1 MEKYTT
7 GVIFVMDTKNG
18 IQRIADYKT
27 NLIDVLMTVKVSLCK
42 VEEYNCYINMKSP
55 VYSQKLNN
63 GVPFDG
69 ANDNMIKT
77 ILLDLQRQ
85 NVEIVEICNM
95 VEGNGEW
102 FVESLKKMA
111 EEIYTSLKIKVVS

>member
-27 NLIDVLMTVKVSLCK
+27 NLIDVLMTVKISLCK

-69 ANDNMIKT
+69 ANDNMIKK

-85 NVEIVEICNM
+85 NVETVEICNTLA
-95 VEGNGEW
+95 GNGHW
-102 FVESLKKMA
+102 FVESLTTMK
-111 EEIYTSLKIKVVS
+111 EEIYPTLEIKIVP